1 MGVFDEIAEEY
12 TYNGVIS
19 MKALEDDIVT
29 LENQI
34 DSYDATLKE
43 LTLRRKNPAAL
54 KNKIREAKIHLS
66 LLKALYKR
74 ESEQVVSDDK
84 ILDILGISGKN
95 AKETEIPTTAASKK
109 EPLPQDFQKSEIEA
123 TEDYTEVKTVTGVD
137 SCDEKGVVVE
147 DEPITPDKPDVVI
160 ESGNKTE
167 KLFCTMIKEKSQ
179 EGDGEAVSGTDIIDV
194 EGHTGP
200 SIEHEGPLGDL
211 NTFIGENSSDNFTD
225 IEMVPSSPETPTNE
239 KGKGPSPE
247 PTGKE
252 KEIKISQEATEDEV
266 NEKKAEDIKMEKGG
280 SDFIAKIQK
289 IPDEEDVGCAENILK
304 PGTEDETEALG
315 RYPNIE
321 EECGNEVPQITE
333 PHIETETGTTA
344 DFLRWARRFENFA
357 DDVNE
362 PKPNYPLEEPV
373 FEDIP
378 YIPETE
384 AGIFNN
390 SDLTT
395 VYNAFP
401 DEKRSI
407 MSIID
412 LSQFTKA
419 NIETENLYP
428 YFDIK
433 GKTLTLRFDDVR
445 DYGVFVEFVK
455 ERTENI
461 WGWFKRL
468 LKKPRNIFMVV
479 TIKTDNLSRVY
490 RYDFINCE
498 VFETLDTDYPSVF
511 SKNCSNHN
519 CSVTFKYKKLVIKE
533 IECHSRYQDRKQE
546 K

>member
-43 LTLRRKNPAAL
+43 LALRRKNPAAL
-54 KNKIREAKIHLS
+54 KNKIREAKIRLS
-66 LLKALYKR
+66 LLKALYKK

-95 AKETEIPTTAASKK
+95 AKETETPTTAASKK
-109 EPLPQDFQKSEIEA
+109 EPLPQDFQKSEIEV

-160 ESGNKTE
+160 ESGDKTE

-179 EGDGEAVSGTDIIDV
+179 ESDGEVVSGTDIIDV
-194 EGHTGP
+194 EGHAGP
-200 SIEHEGPLGDL
+200 SIEHEASPGDL
-211 NTFIGENSSDNFTD
+211 NTCIGENNSDSFTD
-225 IEMVPSSPETPTNE
+225 IETVPSSLETLTDE
-239 KGKGPSPE
+239 KSKGPSPE
-247 PTGKE
+247 PTNE
-252 KEIKISQEATEDEV
+252 EEIKISQEVTEDEV
-266 NEKKAEDIKMEKGG
+266 NEIEVEDIKTEEGG
-280 SDFIAKIQK
+280 PNFIVKIQK
-289 IPDEEDVGCAENILK
+289 IPDEEEVECAENILK
-304 PGTEDETEALG
+304 PETEDEAEALG

-321 EECGNEVPQITE
+321 EECGNEVPQMTE
-333 PHIETETGTTA
+333 PDIEPETGTTA

-357 DDVNE
+357 DDDNE
-362 PKPNYPLEEPV
+362 LKPEYPLEEPV

-378 YIPETE
+378 YVPETE
-384 AGIFNN
+384 ADFPNN
-390 SDLTT
+390 SDLST

-419 NIETENLYP
+419 NIETENLSP
-428 YFDIK
+428 YFDVK
-433 GKTLTLRFDDVR
+433 EKTLTLRFDDIR
-445 DYGVFVEFVK
+445 DYGVFVGFVK
-455 ERTENI
+455 EHTENI

-468 LKKPRNIFMVV
+468 LKKPRNIFMIV

-490 RYDFINCE
+490 RYDFNNCE
-498 VFETLDTDYPSVF
+498 IYEVLDTDYPSVF
-511 SKNCSNHN
+511 SKNCDKHN
-519 CSVTFKYKKLVIKE
+519 CSVTFKYKKLVLKE
-533 IECHSRYQDRKQE
+533 IEWHNQYQDGKQE

>member
-43 LTLRRKNPAAL
+43 LALRRKNPAAL
-54 KNKIREAKIHLS
+54 KNKIREAKIRLS
-66 LLKALYKR
+66 LLKALYKK

-95 AKETEIPTTAASKK
+95 AKETETPTTAASKK
-109 EPLPQDFQKSEIEA
+109 EPLPQDFQKSEIEV

-160 ESGNKTE
+160 ESGDKTE

-179 EGDGEAVSGTDIIDV
+179 ESDGEVVSGTDIIDV
-194 EGHTGP
+194 ESHAGP
-200 SIEHEGPLGDL
+200 SIEHKESLGDL
-211 NTFIGENSSDNFTD
+211 NISMGENGSDNFTD
-225 IEMVPSSPETPTNE
+225 IETVPSFPETPTDE
-239 KGKGPSPE
+239 KSKGPSPE
-247 PTGKE
+247 PTDE
-252 KEIKISQEATEDEV
+252 EEIKISQEVTEDEV
-266 NEKKAEDIKMEKGG
+266 NEIKAEDIKTEEGG
-280 SDFIAKIQK
+280 SDFIANIQK
-289 IPDEEDVGCAENILK
+289 IPNEEEVGCAENILK

-321 EECGNEVPQITE
+321 EECGNEAPQMTE
-333 PHIETETGTTA
+333 PDIEPETGTTA

-357 DDVNE
+357 DDDNE
-362 PKPNYPLEEPV
+362 LKPEYPLEEPV

-378 YIPETE
+378 YVPETE
-384 AGIFNN
+384 ADIFNN

-433 GKTLTLRFDDVR
+433 GKTLTLRFDDIR
-445 DYGVFVEFVK
+445 DYGVFVGFVK

-468 LKKPRNIFMVV
+468 LKKPRNIFMIV

-490 RYDFINCE
+490 RYDFNNCE
-498 VFETLDTDYPSVF
+498 ILEVLDTDYPSVF
-511 SKNCSNHN
+511 SKNCDKHN

-533 IECHSRYQDRKQE
+533 IEWHNQYQDGKQE

>member
-43 LTLRRKNPAAL
+43 LALRRKNPAAL
-54 KNKIREAKIHLS
+54 KNKIREAKIRLS
-66 LLKALYKR
+66 LLKALYKK

-109 EPLPQDFQKSEIEA
+109 EPLPQDFQKSEIEV

-137 SCDEKGVVVE
+137 GCDEKGVVVE

-160 ESGNKTE
+160 ESGDKTE

-179 EGDGEAVSGTDIIDV
+179 ESDGEVVSGTDIIDV
-194 EGHTGP
+194 EGNAGP
-200 SIEHEGPLGDL
+200 SIEHEASPGDL
-211 NTFIGENSSDNFTD
+211 NTCIGENNSDNFTD
-225 IEMVPSSPETPTNE
+225 IETVPSSPETPSDE
-239 KGKGPSPE
+239 KSKGPSPE
-247 PTGKE
+247 PTNE
-252 KEIKISQEATEDEV
+252 EEIKINQEVTEDEV
-266 NEKKAEDIKMEKGG
+266 NEIKAEDIKTEEGG
-280 SDFIAKIQK
+280 SDFIANIQK
-289 IPDEEDVGCAENILK
+289 IPNEEEAGCTENILK

-315 RYPNIE
+315 RCPNIE
-321 EECGNEVPQITE
+321 EECGNEAPQMTE
-333 PHIETETGTTA
+333 PDIEPETGTTA

-357 DDVNE
+357 DDDNE
-362 PKPNYPLEEPV
+362 LKPEYPLEEPV

-378 YIPETE
+378 YVPETE
-384 AGIFNN
+384 ADFSNN
-390 SDLTT
+390 SDLST

-412 LSQFTKA
+412 FSQFTKA

-433 GKTLTLRFDDVR
+433 GKTLTLRFDDIR
-445 DYGVFVEFVK
+445 DYGVFVGFVK

-468 LKKPRNIFMVV
+468 LKKPRNIFMIV

-490 RYDFINCE
+490 RYDFNNCE
-498 VFETLDTDYPSVF
+498 IYEVLDTDYPSVF
-511 SKNCSNHN
+511 SKNCDKHN

-533 IECHSRYQDRKQE
+533 IEWHNQYQDEKQE